1 MPEAPPAWTVLTL
14 LRRATDHLRDR
25 GIDSPRAAA
34 EILLAHAL
42 ACRRID
48 LYLRFDQPVE
58 TDERERFRELVRRR
72 LRREPVAYIT
82 GSREFWSLP
91 LAVNPSVLIPR
102 PETECLVEAALAVLP
117 RAAAPP
123 QRILDLGT
131 GSGAVVL
138 ALAKERPGHRFLA
151 TDRDSAA
158 IATARANA
166 RRLALEGGI
175 HFLVGDWFA
184 PLRPG
189 PRWDLIVSNPPYIA
203 TAVLADLAPE
213 VAAFEPRQALD
224 GGPDGLACLRRMI
237 TQAPLFLADGGF
249 LLLEIGADQ
258 LRPVAD
264 LARETAAYRPIDFR
278 PDYAGRD
285 RVAILQRR

>member
-1 MPEAPPAWTVLTL
+1 MPEAPTAWTVLTL

-42 ACRRID
+42 GCRRID

-58 TDERERFRELVRRR
+58 TDERERFRDLVRRR

-91 LAVNPSVLIPR
+91 LSVDASVLIPR

-117 RAAAPP
+117 RAAATP

-131 GSGAVVL
+131 GSGAVVI
-138 ALAKERPGHRFLA
+138 ALAKDRPGHRFLA

-258 LRPVAD
+258 RRPVAD
-264 LARETAAYRPIDFR
+264 LARKTAAYRPIDFR